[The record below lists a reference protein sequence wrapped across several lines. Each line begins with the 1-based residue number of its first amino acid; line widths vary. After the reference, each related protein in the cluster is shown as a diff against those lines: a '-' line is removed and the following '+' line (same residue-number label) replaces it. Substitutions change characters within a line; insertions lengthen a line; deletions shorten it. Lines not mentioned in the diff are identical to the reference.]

1 MKQHFLF
8 ISLCF
13 LGILSCVS
21 EPETQPEAPVQPVIQ
36 VPVAPVVEPA
46 APVLAEPEIPPVEVP
61 FDSTHVAQE
70 IYDSTKVDVQ
80 QFIENLNQII
90 RQKDYRG
97 WSSNLGE
104 LYLARINSRE
114 YLNNVSQQPRL
125 KSQKIVLNSAEDYFI
140 NVVVPSRANDRVD
153 DIEFVS
159 EEAVRAY
166 TVTPAGQRLRLYLLE
181 KVGSSWKIV
190 D

>member
-1 MKQHFLF
+1 MKRYFWF
-8 ISLCF
+8 IALCF
-13 LGILSCVS
+13 LGIVSCVS

-36 VPVAPVVEPA
+36 APVVVPEPVT
-46 APVLAEPEIPPVEVP
+46 PVLAAPESPPVEVP
-61 FDSTHVAQE
+61 FDSAHIAQE
-70 IYDSTKVDVQ
+70 VYDSTKVDVQ

-90 RQKDYRG
+90 RRKDYRG

-104 LYLARINSRE
+104 SYLARINSPE

-125 KSQKIVLNSAEDYFI
+125 KTQKIVLNSAEDYFI

-153 DIEFVS
+153 DIDFVS
-159 EEAVRAY
+159 EETVRAY
-166 TVTPAGQRLRLYLLE
+166 TLTSAGQRLRLYMLE
-181 KVGSSWKIV
+181 KVGGSWKIV